1 MAIAWRQICWGIRQE
16 EIGKSVNAANVWLLN
31 DLEATAWG
39 LLGLPDADFVELNPN
54 VVPVRSGNIAV
65 LVAGTGLGEAIM
77 IWDGASHRI
86 IATEG
91 GHADFAP
98 VEQRQIG
105 LLSLSDGKVDEHVSY
120 ERL

>member
-39 LLGLPDADFVELNPN
+39 LLGLPGADFVGLNPN

-65 LVAGTGLGEAIM
+65 LVAGTGLGEAHYDLG
-77 IWDGASHRI
+77 WCESPYHR
-86 IATEG
+86 
-91 GHADFAP
+91 HRRRP
-98 VEQRQIG
+98 R
-105 LLSLSDGKVDEHVSY
+105 
-120 ERL
+120 